1 MEKALQ
7 VLLVVILSGTK
18 FLTAPI
24 TALNIGF
31 NFLQTLI
38 ITTIGGILGVLFF
51 FYLSEGILYVV
62 ERIKSLLRGG
72 RPAPPKKVFSRKSR
86 LIVHVIREYGLM
98 GLAVVTPTILSIPVG
113 TFLATRY
120 FHHDRKRIFKYLF
133 ASVVFWSVVISS
145 GVLVTSVM
153 ID

>member
-1 MEKALQ
+1 M
-7 VLLVVILSGTK
+7 VVILSGTK

-24 TALNIGF
+24 TALNMGF

-38 ITTIGGILGVLFF
+38 ITIIGGILGVLFF
-51 FYLSEGILYVV
+51 FYLSEGILFAI
-62 ERIKSLLRGG
+62 EKIKSALRGG
-72 RPAPPKKVFSRKSR
+72 RPASKKRIFSRKNR
-86 LIVHVIREYGLM
+86 LIVHIIREYGLM

-120 FHHDRKRIFKYLF
+120 FHHDKKRIFKYLF
-133 ASVVFWSVVISS
+133 SSVVFWSVVISS

>member
-7 VLLVVILSGTK
+7 LILVLILSGTK
-18 FLTAPI
+18 FLTAPV
-24 TALNIGF
+24 TSLNLGF
-31 NFLQTLI
+31 SFLQTLL
-38 ITTIGGILGVLFF
+38 ITTVGGVLGVAFF
-51 FYLSEGILYVV
+51 VFLSEGLIKLT
-62 ERIKSLLRGG
+62 ERVKAAIRGDK
-72 RPAPPKKVFSRKSR
+72 PAPKKKFFSRKNR
-86 LIVHVIREYGLM
+86 LIVHLVREYGLL

-145 GVLVTSVM
+145 GVLVASVM
-153 ID
+153 FS